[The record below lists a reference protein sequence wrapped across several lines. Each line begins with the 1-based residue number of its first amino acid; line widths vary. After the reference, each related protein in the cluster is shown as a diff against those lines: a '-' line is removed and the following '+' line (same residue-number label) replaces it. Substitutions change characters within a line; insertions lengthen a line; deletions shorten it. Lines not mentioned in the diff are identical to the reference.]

1 MCGTLVQNPESGAG
15 TKTHGVLN
23 AMSSGKS
30 DLIEIACEV
39 RRETDKAFL
48 IFDGAKE
55 VWLPKALVEFGDCEA
70 TMPEWLAL
78 DKGLI

>member
-1 MCGTLVQNPESGAG
+1 
-15 TKTHGVLN
+15 
-23 AMSSGKS
+23 MSSGKS

-39 RRETDKAFL
+39 RRETPKAFM

-55 VWLPKALVEFGDCEA
+55 VWLPKALVEIEGGEA